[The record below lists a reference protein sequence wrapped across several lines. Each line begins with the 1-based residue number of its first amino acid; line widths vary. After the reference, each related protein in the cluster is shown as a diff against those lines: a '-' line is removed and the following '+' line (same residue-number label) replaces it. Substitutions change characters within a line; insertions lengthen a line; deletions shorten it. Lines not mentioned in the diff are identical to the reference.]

1 MHQVYC
7 DGQLL
12 YDPRLQEYQLASQ
25 SLSLELNKT
34 GSFTFTIYPDHP
46 AYGSIRKLKSIITV
60 EKDGAVLF
68 RGRPLSGKEG
78 FYKQIDYTCE
88 GELAFL
94 LDSRVRP
101 FEMAGGVADIFSYLI
116 TQHNE
121 QVDESKRFIVGE
133 VTVTDPNDYL
143 NRSNVTYG
151 TTFDILKT
159 RLLDTL
165 GGYLWVR
172 HEADGVY
179 LDYLEDFSQMSTQRI
194 TFGENLMDY
203 ARTLDSSEIATAL
216 IPLGARLTDADGNQT
231 EQRLTI
237 QDVNDGKDYVF
248 DEAAVEQYGWIFTTQ
263 TWDDVTQAGNLKQ
276 KALETLTEKIKTVDT
291 IEMTAA
297 DLSQMDKS
305 LDDFRIGQYVF
316 VDSPPHGMDGEKF
329 LVTKV
334 SPGLSDLGRG
344 KLTFGRVKTSFTE
357 EANRNRQTVGD
368 LVSRTETIESDYVTN
383 KSVASITEDVY
394 TCISQTAES
403 VLTEVGS
410 IYVTSDSF
418 QEELT
423 TRFSQTEE
431 GWEMTFDQFR
441 QWVESEN
448 GETQTAFEELRK
460 YIRFIDGNIELGDRS
475 SDLQC
480 MITNQKISFTQ
491 NGAEV
496 AYISNNKLYITTAE
510 VLSRFTVGNPVSGYF
525 DWIPRANGNLGMKWR
540 RS

>member
-1 MHQVYC
+1 M
-7 DGQLL
+7 
-12 YDPRLQEYQLASQ
+12 
-25 SLSLELNKT
+25 
-34 GSFTFTIYPDHP
+34 
-46 AYGSIRKLKSIITV
+46 
-60 EKDGAVLF
+60 
-68 RGRPLSGKEG
+68 
-78 FYKQIDYTCE
+78 
-88 GELAFL
+88 
-94 LDSRVRP
+94 
-101 FEMAGGVADIFSYLI
+101 
-116 TQHNE
+116 
-121 QVDESKRFIVGE
+121 
-133 VTVTDPNDYL
+133 
-143 NRSNVTYG
+143 
-151 TTFDILKT
+151 
-159 RLLDTL
+159 
-165 GGYLWVR
+165 
-172 HEADGVY
+172 
-179 LDYLEDFSQMSTQRI
+179 
-194 TFGENLMDY
+194 
-203 ARTLDSSEIATAL
+203 
-216 IPLGARLTDADGNQT
+216 
-231 EQRLTI
+231 
-237 QDVNDGKDYVF
+237 
-248 DEAAVEQYGWIFTTQ
+248 
-263 TWDDVTQAGNLKQ
+263 
-276 KALETLTEKIKTVDT
+276 
-291 IEMTAA
+291 
-297 DLSQMDKS
+297 
-305 LDDFRIGQYVF
+305 
-316 VDSPPHGMDGEKF
+316 
-329 LVTKV
+329 
-334 SPGLSDLGRG
+334 
-344 KLTFGRVKTSFTE
+344 KTSFTE